1 MSLEEITNKYFNSG
15 FSTKRCCDPDDQV
28 NSWVSDPMFIEV
40 KQPQWQQ
47 IIVKEC
53 QPYGSV
59 SKVSIN
65 KYAERRLNQ
74 AYKEV
79 EQILEADFGE
89 DYSKIDRV
97 LDRIPEKHKSI
108 EVQGITKIPKQEA
121 LQNDARRRSVTS
133 LGSGGKAPGELILK
147 KLFSSQ
153 MRSPS
158 RFGANLKT
166 SPRFQASE
174 REEAPNFTLG
184 TKNSRCISVMAS
196 RPKEEICKNLAL
208 SFKNSEDVPPVET
221 CNTLDNHN
229 AEESKDQKDAFGDT
243 TVLFSN
249 QLQESPEQSLLRDR
263 VVSTRKLSNIISI
276 SSKEVI
282 RPEKQFQQK

>member
-1 MSLEEITNKYFNSG
+1 MGLEEITNKYFNCG

-28 NSWVSDPMFIEV
+28 NSWVNDPMFIEV

-53 QPYGSV
+53 QPCGAV

-121 LQNDARRRSVTS
+121 L
-133 LGSGGKAPGELILK
+133 
-147 KLFSSQ
+147 
-153 MRSPS
+153 
-158 RFGANLKT
+158 
-166 SPRFQASE
+166 
-174 REEAPNFTLG
+174 
-184 TKNSRCISVMAS
+184 
-196 RPKEEICKNLAL
+196 
-208 SFKNSEDVPPVET
+208 
-221 CNTLDNHN
+221 
-229 AEESKDQKDAFGDT
+229 
-243 TVLFSN
+243 
-249 QLQESPEQSLLRDR
+249 
-263 VVSTRKLSNIISI
+263 
-276 SSKEVI
+276 
-282 RPEKQFQQK
+282 

>member
-1 MSLEEITNKYFNSG
+1 M
-15 FSTKRCCDPDDQV
+15 
-28 NSWVSDPMFIEV
+28 
-40 KQPQWQQ
+40 
-47 IIVKEC
+47 
-53 QPYGSV
+53 
-59 SKVSIN
+59 
-65 KYAERRLNQ
+65 
-74 AYKEV
+74 
-79 EQILEADFGE
+79 
-89 DYSKIDRV
+89 
-97 LDRIPEKHKSI
+97 
-108 EVQGITKIPKQEA
+108 
-121 LQNDARRRSVTS
+121 
-133 LGSGGKAPGELILK
+133 GSGGKAPGDLILK

-196 RPKEEICKNLAL
+196 RPQEEICKNLAF
-208 SFKNSEDVPPVET
+208 SFKNSEDVPPVDT
-221 CNTLDNHN
+221 CNTLVNEN
-229 AEESKDQKDAFGDT
+229 VEESKDQKDAFGDT

-282 RPEKQFQQK
+282 RPEKKFQQK